1 MCINNFDIEYLYF
14 RYYTSFQKNLEGQC
28 LNKNRLTGSLFILL
42 DKIISTLLA
51 ESTKDVYS
59 NNGGCAG
66 WNYLHDCLVYQQN
79 IAQSVPPYF
88 DILVSLV
95 MIIWIVE
102 KSYYMKRIFMR
113 WVNFTSTNYSLFW
126 FCYILREW
134 GPKKMQEEKFH

>member
-1 MCINNFDIEYLYF
+1 MEEAQVEIIFM
-14 RYYTSFQKNLEGQC
+14 TAW
-28 LNKNRLTGSLFILL
+28 FIQ
-42 DKIISTLLA
+42 
-51 ESTKDVYS
+51 
-59 NNGGCAG
+59 G
-66 WNYLHDCLVYQQN
+66 VYQQN